1 MSKESIKNLIESELN
16 KSTNELSKKLES
28 CRIDILEIIPPPE
41 IAWEIRDDN
50 SEEFN
55 ILGTHGNFSLVK
67 GKAKSKKSF
76 FINMAIAAAV
86 GKGLLQNKL
95 RSLLKDNFNKVLYFD
110 TEQSK
115 YHVQKAVKRICTQIG
130 VGIPSNLNT
139 YGLRKSSP
147 SERLKLVEYAIENTP
162 NLGFVVIDG
171 IRDLITS
178 INDEAEASNI
188 ASKLLKWTEE
198 YNIHIVVV
206 LHENPGS
213 DKARGHI
220 GTELMNKAETV
231 IALQVDKYDENVSTV
246 SAGFCRNKS
255 FKPFAFE
262 ITDDGLPK
270 IIEDYVIQSKS
281 KKGFDVLTLDPIDK
295 FQLLKEVFK
304 NGEGFQYSELVTQ
317 IRIVLDK
324 KYQGTKGKGENKIK
338 EVITTSKKD
347 GWLIQ
352 SGYGQRLY
360 IRETIRL
367 VIHRFSAYI

>member
-1 MSKESIKNLIESELN
+1 MSKESIKNSIELELS

-86 GKGLLQNKL
+86 GKELLQNKL
-95 RSLLKDNFNKVLYFD
+95 RSPLKDDLNQVLYFD

-115 YHVQKAVKRICTQIG
+115 YHVQRAVKRICTQIDVG
-130 VGIPSNLNT
+130 VPSNLNT

-198 YNIHIVVV
+198 FNIHMVVV

-246 SAGFCRNKS
+246 TAGFCRNKS

-338 EVITTSKKD
+338 EVITTAKKD
-347 GWLIQ
+347 EWLIQ
-352 SGYGQRLY
+352 SGYGG
-360 IRETIRL
+360 
-367 VIHRFSAYI
+367 AYTLGKLSV

>member
-162 NLGFVVIDG
+162 KLGFVVIDG

-188 ASKLLKWTEE
+188 ASNLLKWTEE

-213 DKARGHI
+213 DKARGNI

-246 SAGFCRNKS
+246 TAGFCRNKS

-324 KYQGTKGKGENKIK
+324 KYQGSKGKGENKIK
-338 EVITTSKKD
+338 EVITTAKKD
-347 GWLIQ
+347 EWLIQ
-352 SGYGQRLY
+352 SGYGG
-360 IRETIRL
+360 
-367 VIHRFSAYI
+367 AYTLGKLSV

>member
-130 VGIPSNLNT
+130 VGIPSPLNT

-188 ASKLLKWTEE
+188 ASNLLKWTEE

-231 IALQVDKYDENVSTV
+231 IALQVDKYDEKVSTV
-246 SAGFCRNKS
+246 TAGFCRNKS

-338 EVITTSKKD
+338 EVITTAKKD
-347 GWLIQ
+347 EWLIQ
-352 SGYGQRLY
+352 SGYGG
-360 IRETIRL
+360 
-367 VIHRFSAYI
+367 AYTLGKLSV

>member
-1 MSKESIKNLIESELN
+1 MSKESFKNSIELELN

-28 CRIDILEIIPPPE
+28 CRIDVLEVIPPPE
-41 IAWEIRDDN
+41 IAWEIRDDQA
-50 SEEFN
+50 EEF
-55 ILGTHGNFSLVK
+55 IPLGTHGNFSMVK

-95 RSLLKDNFNKVLYFD
+95 RSPVKDDFNQVLYFD

-115 YHVQKAVKRICTQIG
+115 YHVQKAVKRICSQIG

-162 NLGFVVIDG
+162 SLGFVVIDG

-188 ASKLLKWTEE
+188 ASNLLKWTEE
-198 YNIHIVVV
+198 FNIHIIVV

-231 IALQVDKYDENVSTV
+231 IALQVDKYDESVSIV
-246 SAGFCRNKS
+246 SAGFCRNKA
-255 FKPFAFE
+255 FKPFAFT
-262 ITDDGLPK
+262 ITDEGLPK
-270 IIEDYVIQSKS
+270 IIEDYVIPSNS
-281 KKGFDVLTLDPIDK
+281 KKAFDVLMLNPIDK
-295 FQLLKEVFK
+295 FQVLEKVFE
-304 NGEGFQYSELVTQ
+304 NGEGFQHSELVNQ
-317 IRIVLDK
+317 IKIVLDIRYK
-324 KYQGTKGKGENKIK
+324 GTKGKGQSKIK
-338 EVITTSKKD
+338 QLITESKNE

-352 SGYGQRLY
+352 NGNRQPYELGILS
-360 IRETIRL
+360 
-367 VIHRFSAYI
+367 V

>member
-1 MSKESIKNLIESELN
+1 MSKESFKNLIESELN

-28 CRIDILEIIPPPE
+28 CRIDILEIIPPPV

-76 FINMAIAAAV
+76 FINMAVSAAV
-86 GKGLLQNKL
+86 GEGILQNKL
-95 RSLLKDNFNKVLYFD
+95 RGPLKEKLNQVLYFD

-115 YHVQKAVKRICTQIG
+115 YHVQMAVKRICRQID
-130 VGIPSNLNT
+130 VDIPNNLNT

-147 SERLKLVEYAIENTP
+147 SERLKLIEHAIENTP

-178 INDEAEASNI
+178 INDEAESTNM
-188 ASKLLKWTEE
+188 ASKLLEWTER
-198 YNIHIVVV
+198 YNIHIVVI

-220 GTELMNKAETV
+220 GTELTNKAETV
-231 IALQVDKYDENVSTV
+231 ITVQIDKYDDDVSIV

-255 FKPFAFE
+255 FKPFAFK

-270 IIEDYVIQSKS
+270 IIEDYDIEMKAK
-281 KKGFDVLTLDPIDK
+281 KKGFDVLNLSSEDK
-295 FQLLKEVFK
+295 FQVLEKVFK
-304 NGEGFQYSELVTQ
+304 NGERFQHSELVNQ

-324 KYQGTKGKGENKIK
+324 NFKGSKGKGENKIK
-338 EVITTSKKD
+338 QLITESKNE

-352 SGYGQRLY
+352 IGNRQPYTLGMLS
-360 IRETIRL
+360 
-367 VIHRFSAYI
+367 V

>member
-1 MSKESIKNLIESELN
+1 MSKESFKNLIELELN

-41 IAWEIRDDN
+41 IAWEIKDDD
-50 SEEFN
+50 SGEFN

-95 RSLLKDNFNKVLYFD
+95 RSLLKDGFNKVLYFD

-115 YHVQKAVKRICTQIG
+115 YHVQRAVKRICTQID
-130 VGIPSNLNT
+130 VDIPNNLNT

-147 SERLKLVEYAIENTP
+147 SERLKLAEYAIENTP
-162 NLGFVVIDG
+162 SLGFVVIDG

-231 IALQVDKYDENVSTV
+231 IALQVDKYDESTSTV
-246 SAGFCRNKS
+246 SAGFCRNKA
-255 FKPFAFE
+255 FKPFAFT

-270 IIEDYVIQSKS
+270 ILEDYDIEMKS
-281 KKGFDVLTLDPIDK
+281 NKKGFDVLTLNQNDK
-295 FQLLKEVFK
+295 FILLQKVFE
-304 NGEGFQYSELVTQ
+304 NGEGFQHSELVTQ
-317 IRIVLDK
+317 IKIVLDNRYK
-324 KYQGTKGKGENKIK
+324 GTRGKGQSKIK
-338 EVITTSKKD
+338 QLITESKD
-347 GWLIQ
+347 NGWLIQ
-352 SGYGQRLY
+352 DGNRQPYKLGILS
-360 IRETIRL
+360 
-367 VIHRFSAYI
+367 V

>member
-188 ASKLLKWTEE
+188 ASNLLKWTEE

-246 SAGFCRNKS
+246 TAGFCRNKS

-338 EVITTSKKD
+338 EVITTAKKD
-347 GWLIQ
+347 EWLIQ
-352 SGYGQRLY
+352 SGYGG
-360 IRETIRL
+360 
-367 VIHRFSAYI
+367 AYKLGKLSV

>member
-188 ASKLLKWTEE
+188 ASNLLKWTEE

-246 SAGFCRNKS
+246 TAGFCRNKS

-281 KKGFDVLTLDPIDK
+281 KKGCDVLTLDPIDK

-338 EVITTSKKD
+338 EVITTAKKD
-347 GWLIQ
+347 EWLIQ
-352 SGYGQRLY
+352 SGYGG
-360 IRETIRL
+360 
-367 VIHRFSAYI
+367 AYTLGKLSV

>member
-16 KSTNELSKKLES
+16 KSTKELSKKLES

-41 IAWEIRDDN
+41 IAWEIKDDD
-50 SEEFN
+50 SEEF
-55 ILGTHGNFSLVK
+55 ILLGTLGNFSMVK

-86 GKGLLQNKL
+86 GKELLQNKL
-95 RSLLKDNFNKVLYFD
+95 RSPLKDDLNQVLYFD

-115 YHVQKAVKRICTQIG
+115 YHVQRAVKRICTQIDVG
-130 VGIPSNLNT
+130 VPSNLNT

-198 YNIHIVVV
+198 FNIHMVVV

-231 IALQVDKYDENVSTV
+231 IALQVDKYDENVSIV
-246 SAGFCRNKS
+246 SAGFCRNKA
-255 FKPFAFE
+255 FKPFAFT
-262 ITDDGLPK
+262 ITDEGLPEM
-270 IIEDYVIQSKS
+270 IEDYVIEMTSK
-281 KKGFDVLTLDPIDK
+281 KKGFDLLTLSPEDK
-295 FQLLKEVFK
+295 FQLLKEVFENGEELK
-304 NGEGFQYSELVTQ
+304 NGELVNQMKIVVNKSFSGRKGIGLDNIKKLITESRDEGWVIQ
-317 IRIVLDK
+317 EGIRKPYKL
-324 KYQGTKGKGENKIK
+324 GKLS
-338 EVITTSKKD
+338 V
-347 GWLIQ
+347 
-352 SGYGQRLY
+352 
-360 IRETIRL
+360 
-367 VIHRFSAYI
+367 

>member
-1 MSKESIKNLIESELN
+1 MSKESIKNSIELELS

-41 IAWEIRDDN
+41 IAWEIKDDD
-50 SEEFN
+50 SEEF
-55 ILGTHGNFSLVK
+55 ILLGTLGNFSMVK

-86 GKGLLQNKL
+86 GKELLQNKL
-95 RSLLKDNFNKVLYFD
+95 RSPLKDDLNQVLYFD

-115 YHVQKAVKRICTQIG
+115 YHVQRAVKRICTQIDVG
-130 VGIPSNLNT
+130 VPSNLNT

-198 YNIHIVVV
+198 FNIHMVVV

-231 IALQVDKYDENVSTV
+231 IALQVDKYDENVSIV
-246 SAGFCRNKS
+246 SAGFCRNKA
-255 FKPFAFE
+255 FKPFAFT
-262 ITDDGLPK
+262 ITDEGLPEM
-270 IIEDYVIQSKS
+270 IEDYVIEMTSK
-281 KKGFDVLTLDPIDK
+281 KKGFDLLTLSPEDK
-295 FQLLKEVFK
+295 FQLLKEVFENGEELK
-304 NGEGFQYSELVTQ
+304 NGELVNQMKIVVNKSFSGRKGIGLDNIKKLITESRDEGWVIQ
-317 IRIVLDK
+317 EGIRKPYKL
-324 KYQGTKGKGENKIK
+324 GKLS
-338 EVITTSKKD
+338 V
-347 GWLIQ
+347 
-352 SGYGQRLY
+352 
-360 IRETIRL
+360 
-367 VIHRFSAYI
+367 

>member
-1 MSKESIKNLIESELN
+1 MSKESFKNSIELELN

-28 CRIDILEIIPPPE
+28 CRVDILEIIPPPE

-188 ASKLLKWTEE
+188 ASNLLKWTEE

-246 SAGFCRNKS
+246 TAGFCRNKS

-338 EVITTSKKD
+338 EVITTAKKD
-347 GWLIQ
+347 EWLIQ
-352 SGYGQRLY
+352 SGYGG
-360 IRETIRL
+360 
-367 VIHRFSAYI
+367 AYTLGKLSV

>member
-1 MSKESIKNLIESELN
+1 MSKESIKNSIELELS

-41 IAWEIRDDN
+41 IAWEIKDDD
-50 SEEFN
+50 SEEF
-55 ILGTHGNFSLVK
+55 ILLGTLGNFSMVK

-86 GKGLLQNKL
+86 GKELLQNKL
-95 RSLLKDNFNKVLYFD
+95 RSPLKDDLNQVLYFD

-115 YHVQKAVKRICTQIG
+115 YHVQRAVKRICNQVDVG
-130 VGIPSNLNT
+130 VPSNLNT

-198 YNIHIVVV
+198 FNIHMVVV

-231 IALQVDKYDENVSTV
+231 IALQVDKYDENVSIV
-246 SAGFCRNKS
+246 SAGFCRNKA
-255 FKPFAFE
+255 FKPFAFT
-262 ITDDGLPK
+262 ITDEGLPEM
-270 IIEDYVIQSKS
+270 IEDYVIEMTSK
-281 KKGFDVLTLDPIDK
+281 KKGFDLLTLSPEDK
-295 FQLLKEVFK
+295 FQLLKEVFENGEELK
-304 NGEGFQYSELVTQ
+304 NGELVNQMKIVVNKSFSGRKGIGLDNIKKLITESRDEGWVIQ
-317 IRIVLDK
+317 EGIRKPYKL
-324 KYQGTKGKGENKIK
+324 GKLS
-338 EVITTSKKD
+338 V
-347 GWLIQ
+347 
-352 SGYGQRLY
+352 
-360 IRETIRL
+360 
-367 VIHRFSAYI
+367 

>member
-1 MSKESIKNLIESELN
+1 MSKKSIKNLIELELN
-16 KSTNELSKKLES
+16 KLTNELSNKLES
-28 CRIDILEIIPPPE
+28 CRIDVLENIPSPE
-41 IAWEIRDDN
+41 IAWEIKDDH

-86 GKGLLQNKL
+86 SKGLLQNKL
-95 RSLLKDNFNKVLYFD
+95 RSPLKDDFNQVLYFD

-162 NLGFVVIDG
+162 DLGFVVIDG

-178 INDEAEASNI
+178 INDEAESTNM
-188 ASKLLKWTEE
+188 ASKLLKWTEV
-198 YNIHIVVV
+198 YNIHIIVV
-206 LHENPGS
+206 LHENPGG

-220 GTELMNKAETV
+220 GTELTHKAETV
-231 IALQVDKYDENVSTV
+231 IALEVDKSNDNISTV
-246 SAGFCRNKS
+246 TAGFCRNKS

-270 IIEDYVIQSKS
+270 IIKDYVIQSKS

-304 NGEGFQYSELVTQ
+304 NGEGFQHGELTTQ
-317 IRIVLDK
+317 IKVVLDK
-324 KYQGTKGKGENKIK
+324 KYQGTKGKGQSKIK
-338 EVITTSKKD
+338 QLIKESKNE

-352 SGYGQRLY
+352 NGNRQPYRLG
-360 IRETIRL
+360 IL
-367 VIHRFSAYI
+367 SV

>member
-1 MSKESIKNLIESELN
+1 MSKESFKNLIELELN

-41 IAWEIRDDN
+41 IAWEIKDDD
-50 SEEFN
+50 SGEFN

-147 SERLKLVEYAIENTP
+147 SERLKLIEYAIENTP
-162 NLGFVVIDG
+162 SLGFVVIDG

-231 IALQVDKYDENVSTV
+231 IALQVDKYDESVSIV
-246 SAGFCRNKS
+246 SAGFCRNKA
-255 FKPFAFE
+255 FKPFAFT
-262 ITDDGLPK
+262 ITDEGLPK
-270 IIEDYVIQSKS
+270 IIEDYTIEMTSK
-281 KKGFDVLTLDPIDK
+281 KKGFDVLALSPSDK
-295 FQLLKEVFK
+295 FQVLKKVFE
-304 NGEGFQYSELVTQ
+304 NGEGFLHSELVNQ
-317 IRIVLDK
+317 IKVVLDN
-324 KYQGTKGKGENKIK
+324 KYQGSKGKGITKIK
-338 EVITTSKKD
+338 ELITTSKND

-352 SGYGQRLY
+352 DGNRQPYKLGKLS
-360 IRETIRL
+360 
-367 VIHRFSAYI
+367 V

>member
-162 NLGFVVIDG
+162 KLGFVVIDG

-188 ASKLLKWTEE
+188 ASNLLKWTEE

-246 SAGFCRNKS
+246 TAGFCRNKS

-324 KYQGTKGKGENKIK
+324 KYQGSKGKGENKIK
-338 EVITTSKKD
+338 EVITTAKKD
-347 GWLIQ
+347 EWLIQ
-352 SGYGQRLY
+352 SGY
-360 IRETIRL
+360 
-367 VIHRFSAYI
+367 

>member
-1 MSKESIKNLIESELN
+1 MEKESIKNLIESELN
-16 KSTNELSKKLES
+16 KSSNELFKKLES
-28 CRIDILEIIPPPE
+28 CRIDVLEVIPPPE
-41 IAWEIRDDN
+41 IAWEIKDDI

-76 FINMAIAAAV
+76 FINMAVSAAV
-86 GKGLLQNKL
+86 GEGILQNKL
-95 RSLLKDNFNKVLYFD
+95 RGPLKENLNKVLYFD

-115 YHVQKAVKRICTQIG
+115 YHVQMAVKRICRQID
-130 VGIPSNLNT
+130 VDIPNNLST

-147 SERLKLVEYAIENTP
+147 SERLKLVEHAIENTP

-178 INDEAEASNI
+178 INDEAESTNM
-188 ASKLLKWTEE
+188 ASKLLQWSEK
-198 YNIHIVVV
+198 YNIHIVVI

-220 GTELMNKAETV
+220 GTELTNKAETV
-231 IALQVDKYDENVSTV
+231 ITVQIDNYDDDVSIV

-255 FKPFAFE
+255 FKPFAFR

-270 IIEDYVIQSKS
+270 IIKDYEIEMKAK
-281 KKGFDVLTLDPIDK
+281 KKGFDVLNLSSKEK
-295 FQLLKEVFK
+295 FQVLEKVFE
-304 NGEGFQYSELVTQ
+304 NGERFQHTELVNQ

-324 KYQGTKGKGENKIK
+324 NFNGNKGKGENKIK
-338 EVITTSKKD
+338 QLITESKNE

-352 SGYGQRLY
+352 NGNRKPYELGMLS
-360 IRETIRL
+360 
-367 VIHRFSAYI
+367 V

>member
-1 MSKESIKNLIESELN
+1 MSKESFKNLIESELN

-41 IAWEIRDDN
+41 IAWEIKDDD
-50 SEEFN
+50 SGEFN

-162 NLGFVVIDG
+162 SLGFVVIDG

-198 YNIHIVVV
+198 YNIHIIVV

-231 IALQVDKYDENVSTV
+231 IALQVDKYDESVSSV
-246 SAGFCRNKS
+246 SAGFCRNKA
-255 FKPFAFE
+255 FKPFAFT
-262 ITDDGLPK
+262 ITDEGLPK
-270 IIEDYVIQSKS
+270 IIEDYVIPSNS
-281 KKGFDVLTLDPIDK
+281 KKAFDVLMLNPIDK
-295 FQLLKEVFK
+295 FQVLEKVFE
-304 NGEGFQYSELVTQ
+304 NGERFLHSELVNQ
-317 IRIVLDK
+317 IKVVLDN
-324 KYQGTKGKGENKIK
+324 KYQGSKGKGITKIK
-338 EVITTSKKD
+338 ELITTSKND

-352 SGYGQRLY
+352 DGNRQPYKLGKLS
-360 IRETIRL
+360 
-367 VIHRFSAYI
+367 V

>member
-1 MSKESIKNLIESELN
+1 MEKESIKNLIKSELN
-16 KSTNELSKKLES
+16 KSSNELFKKLES
-28 CRIDILEIIPPPE
+28 CRVDVLEVIPPPE
-41 IAWEIRDDN
+41 IAWEIKDDS

-76 FINMAIAAAV
+76 FINMAVSAAV
-86 GKGLLQNKL
+86 GEGVLQNKL
-95 RSLLKDNFNKVLYFD
+95 RGPLKENCNQVLYFD

-115 YHVQKAVKRICTQIG
+115 YHVQMAVKRICRQID
-130 VGIPSNLNT
+130 VDIPNNLST

-147 SERLKLVEYAIENTP
+147 SERLKLVEHAIENTP
-162 NLGFVVIDG
+162 KLGFVVIDG

-178 INDEAEASNI
+178 INDEVESTNM
-188 ASKLLKWTEE
+188 ASKLLEWTER
-198 YNIHIVVV
+198 YNIHIVVI

-220 GTELMNKAETV
+220 GTELTNKAETV
-231 IALQVDKYDENVSTV
+231 ITVQIDKYDDDVSIV

-255 FKPFAFE
+255 FKPFAFK

-270 IIEDYVIQSKS
+270 IIEDYDIEMKAK
-281 KKGFDVLTLDPIDK
+281 KKGFDVLNLSSEDK
-295 FQLLKEVFK
+295 FQVLEKVFK
-304 NGEGFQYSELVTQ
+304 NGNWFQHSELVNQ

-324 KYQGTKGKGENKIK
+324 SFNGRKGKGENKIK
-338 EVITTSKKD
+338 QLITESKNE

-352 SGYGQRLY
+352 NGNRQPYELGILS
-360 IRETIRL
+360 
-367 VIHRFSAYI
+367 V

>member
-1 MSKESIKNLIESELN
+1 MSKESFKNSIELELN
-16 KSTNELSKKLES
+16 KSTNELFKKLES
-28 CRIDILEIIPPPE
+28 YKIDILKVIPPPE
-41 IAWEIRDDN
+41 IAWEVKDDN
-50 SEEFN
+50 SEEF
-55 ILGTHGNFSLVK
+55 ILLGTLGNFSMVK

-76 FINMAIAAAV
+76 FINMAISAAV
-86 GKGLLQNKL
+86 SKGLIQNKI
-95 RSLLKDNFNKVLYFD
+95 RSPLKDDFNQVLYFD
-110 TEQSK
+110 TEQSEW
-115 YHVQKAVKRICTQIG
+115 HVQKAVKRICSQIG

-139 YGLRKSSP
+139 YNLRKLSP
-147 SERLKLVEYAIENTP
+147 SERLKLIEYAIENTP

-171 IRDLITS
+171 IRDLVTS

-231 IALQVDKYDENVSTV
+231 IALQVDKSDDKISTV
-246 SAGFCRNKS
+246 TAGFCRNKA

-262 ITDDGLPK
+262 ITDEGLPK

-281 KKGFDVLTLDPIDK
+281 KKGFDVLTLSQSDK
-295 FQLLKEVFK
+295 FTLLQKVFK
-304 NGEGFQYSELVTQ
+304 NGEGFQHSELVSQ
-317 IRIVLDK
+317 IKIVLDN
-324 KYQGTKGKGENKIK
+324 KYKGTKGKGQSKIK
-338 EVITTSKKD
+338 ELITESKNN

-352 SGYGQRLY
+352 SGARQPYTLGKLS
-360 IRETIRL
+360 
-367 VIHRFSAYI
+367 V

>member
-1 MSKESIKNLIESELN
+1 MSKESIKNSIELELS
-16 KSTNELSKKLES
+16 KSTNELSEKLES

-55 ILGTHGNFSLVK
+55 ILGTLGNFSLVK

-95 RSLLKDNFNKVLYFD
+95 RSPLKDDFNQVLYFD

-162 NLGFVVIDG
+162 DLGFLVIDG

-178 INDEAEASNI
+178 INDESESTNM
-188 ASKLLKWTEE
+188 ASKLLKWTEV
-198 YNIHIVVV
+198 YNIHIIVV

-220 GTELMNKAETV
+220 GTELTNKAETV
-231 IALQVDKYDENVSTV
+231 IALEVDKSDDNISTV
-246 SAGFCRNKS
+246 TAGFCRNKS

-304 NGEGFQYSELVTQ
+304 NGEGFQHGELTTQ
-317 IRIVLDK
+317 IKVVLDK
-324 KYQGTKGKGENKIK
+324 KYQGTKGKGQSKIK
-338 EVITTSKKD
+338 QLITESKND

-352 SGYGQRLY
+352 DGARQPYTLGKLS
-360 IRETIRL
+360 
-367 VIHRFSAYI
+367 V

>member
-1 MSKESIKNLIESELN
+1 MSKESFKNSIELELN
-16 KSTNELSKKLES
+16 KSTNELSKKLAS

-41 IAWEIRDDN
+41 IAWEIKDDD
-50 SEEFN
+50 SEEF
-55 ILGTHGNFSLVK
+55 ILLGTLGNFSMVK

-95 RSLLKDNFNKVLYFD
+95 RSPLKDDFNQVLYFD

-115 YHVQKAVKRICTQIG
+115 YHVQRAVKRICTQIG

-162 NLGFVVIDG
+162 DLGFLVIDG

-178 INDEAEASNI
+178 INDESESTNM
-188 ASKLLKWTEE
+188 ASKLLKWTEV
-198 YNIHIVVV
+198 YNIHIIVV

-220 GTELMNKAETV
+220 GTELTHKAETV
-231 IALQVDKYDENVSTV
+231 IAIEVDKSNDNISTV
-246 SAGFCRNKS
+246 TAGFCRNKS

-304 NGEGFQYSELVTQ
+304 NGEGFQHGELTTQ
-317 IRIVLDK
+317 IKVVLDK
-324 KYQGTKGKGENKIK
+324 KYQGTKGKGQSKIK
-338 EVITTSKKD
+338 QLITESKNE

-352 SGYGQRLY
+352 NGNRQPYELGILS
-360 IRETIRL
+360 
-367 VIHRFSAYI
+367 V

>member
-1 MSKESIKNLIESELN
+1 MSKESFKNSIELELN

-28 CRIDILEIIPPPE
+28 CRIDVLEIIPPPE

-76 FINMAIAAAV
+76 FINMAIAATV

-95 RSLLKDNFNKVLYFD
+95 RSPLKDGFNQVLYFD

-115 YHVQKAVKRICTQIG
+115 YHVQRAVKRICTQIDVG
-130 VGIPSNLNT
+130 VPSNLNT

-198 YNIHIVVV
+198 FNIHMVVV

-231 IALQVDKYDENVSTV
+231 IALQVDKYDGSISIV

-255 FKPFAFE
+255 FKPFAFT
-262 ITDDGLPK
+262 ITDEGLPK
-270 IIEDYVIQSKS
+270 IIEDYVIEMTSK
-281 KKGFDVLTLDPIDK
+281 KKGFNLLTLSPEDK
-295 FQLLKEVFK
+295 FQLLKEVFENGEELK
-304 NGEGFQYSELVTQ
+304 NGELVNQMKIVVNKSFKGRKGIGLDNIKKLITESRDEGWIIQ
-317 IRIVLDK
+317 KGIRKPYKL
-324 KYQGTKGKGENKIK
+324 GKLS
-338 EVITTSKKD
+338 V
-347 GWLIQ
+347 
-352 SGYGQRLY
+352 
-360 IRETIRL
+360 
-367 VIHRFSAYI
+367 

>member
-1 MSKESIKNLIESELN
+1 MSKESFKNEINLELN
-16 KSTNELSKKLES
+16 KSTNELSEKLES
-28 CRIDILEIIPPPE
+28 CRIDVLEIIPPPE

-55 ILGTHGNFSLVK
+55 ILGTRGNFSLVK

-76 FINMAIAAAV
+76 FINMAIANAV

-95 RSLLKDNFNKVLYFD
+95 RSPLKDDFNQVLYFD

-115 YHVQKAVKRICTQIG
+115 YHVQKAVKRVCTQIG

-147 SERLKLVEYAIENTP
+147 SERLKLVEHAIENTP

-178 INDEAEASNI
+178 INDESESTNM
-188 ASKLLKWTEE
+188 ASKLLKWTEV
-198 YNIHIVVV
+198 YSIHIVVV

-220 GTELMNKAETV
+220 GTELTNKAETV
-231 IALQVDKYDENVSTV
+231 IALEVDKSDDNISMVT
-246 SAGFCRNKS
+246 AGFCRNKS

-262 ITDDGLPK
+262 ITDDGLPQ
-270 IIEDYVIQSKS
+270 IIENYLIQSKSS
-281 KKGFDVLTLDPIDK
+281 KKGFDVLSLAPIDL
-295 FQLLKEVFK
+295 FQILKEVLE
-304 NGEGFQYSELVTQ
+304 NTEGFQLSELVNQ
-317 IRIVLDK
+317 IKIVLDK
-324 KYQGTKGKGENKIK
+324 KYLGTKGKGQSKIK
-338 EVITTSKKD
+338 ELITISKTN

-352 SGYGQRLY
+352 DGNRQPYTLGKLS
-360 IRETIRL
+360 
-367 VIHRFSAYI
+367 V